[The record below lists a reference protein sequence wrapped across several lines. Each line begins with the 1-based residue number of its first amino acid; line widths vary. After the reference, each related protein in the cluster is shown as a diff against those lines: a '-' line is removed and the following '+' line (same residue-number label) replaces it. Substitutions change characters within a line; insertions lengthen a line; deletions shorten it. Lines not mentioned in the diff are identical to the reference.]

1 MTTRYIISSLLMV
14 SMIFTASASIK
25 SIPFKLVRGV
35 MVIHATV
42 DGQTGNFILDSG
54 VPGVV
59 LNARYFTGKK
69 SYAINC
75 SGFQF
80 IGGISEECQGRVIR
94 MSLGEVSY
102 RGYAA
107 VVDLQPVEKAKR
119 MNILGMVGF
128 KAFKKYEVVFDFHL
142 EEIQLYELDQKGN
155 RTSPEHYVL
164 PDATLNLRFLEHL
177 PYISARIGSRE
188 IRLGLDTGAEVNI
201 LSEEIYED
209 NGKLVDNIRSKRI
222 VTMGGT
228 LETLICGNV
237 RSLRINGQ
245 LLPEMQTIF
254 MSLDQLNKLSG
265 PDLDG
270 LIGPEF
276 LKHFR
281 TAFNFKRKE
290 IYFWKGDDRLRAA
303 RN

>member
-14 SMIFTASASIK
+14 GLIFSATASTK

-35 MVIHATV
+35 ILVHATV

-59 LNARYFTGKK
+59 LNARYFPGKK
-69 SYAINC
+69 SYAMDC
-75 SGFQF
+75 SGFQY
-80 IGGISEECQGRVIR
+80 IGGISEECQGRVIQ
-94 MSLGEVSY
+94 MDLGEVSY

-107 VVDLQPVEKAKR
+107 VVDLQLIEKAKR
-119 MNILGMVGF
+119 MNVLGMIGF
-128 KAFKKYEVVFDFHL
+128 KAFKKYELVLDFYL
-142 EEIQLYELDQKGN
+142 EEIQLYELDRKGK
-155 RTSPEHYVL
+155 RKTPEHYLL
-164 PDATLNLRFLEHL
+164 PDDTLHFQLLEHL
-177 PYISARIGSRE
+177 PYISARLGGRE

-201 LSEEIYED
+201 LSEKIYKKFG
-209 NGKLVDNIRSKRI
+209 NMVDDQHSKSM

-228 LETLICGNV
+228 MKTLTGGKV
-237 RSLRINGQ
+237 RSIQVNGQ
-245 LLPEMQTIF
+245 HLPEMQTLF
-254 MSLDQLNKLSG
+254 MSLEQLNKLSG

-276 LKHFR
+276 FKHFR

-290 IYFWKGDDRLRAA
+290 IYLWKKDDLLRAA